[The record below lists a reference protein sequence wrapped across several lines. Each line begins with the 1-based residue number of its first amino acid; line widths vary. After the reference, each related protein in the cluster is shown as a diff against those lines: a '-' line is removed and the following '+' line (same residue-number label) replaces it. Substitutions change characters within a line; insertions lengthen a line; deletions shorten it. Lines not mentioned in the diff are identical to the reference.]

1 MVALHPAIIDRVRE
15 LCTRHGVARLEL
27 TGSAARPDFDPVRS
41 DIDLLVEFLPD
52 SRVSALQFVEL
63 SDALEQAFGRRV
75 DLIELSAVTNPILR
89 DAFARDRLPFYE
101 AA

>member
-1 MVALHPAIIDRVRE
+1 VVSLRPETLDRVRE
-15 LCTRHGVARLEL
+15 LCARHGVARLEL
-27 TGSAARPDFDPVRS
+27 TGSAARSDFDLARS

-52 SRVSALQFVEL
+52 ARVSALQFVEL

-89 DAFARDRLPFYE
+89 EAFIRDRMPFY
-101 AA
+101 AAA